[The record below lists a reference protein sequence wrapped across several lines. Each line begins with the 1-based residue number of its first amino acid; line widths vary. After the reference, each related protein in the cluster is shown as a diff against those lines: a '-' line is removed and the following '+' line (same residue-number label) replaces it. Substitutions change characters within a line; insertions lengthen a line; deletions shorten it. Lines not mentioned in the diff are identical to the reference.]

1 MSFVGTR
8 PEAVKYVE
16 KYKPEYMATLL
27 LPAGITSEATP
38 PSLDDSDYEKILEK
52 ALHVGYQK
60 HNEEKAIE
68 ILDNVPKNF
77 RDKQWYAV
85 KRQLLE
91 NSIRKHSLA
100 KRDILANEYTKELKK
115 LDDVVE
121 QKYGNINLREVDLLP
136 DM

>member
-1 MSFVGTR
+1 MVCS
-8 PEAVKYVE
+8 K
-16 KYKPEYMATLL
+16 
-27 LPAGITSEATP
+27 
-38 PSLDDSDYEKILEK
+38 
-52 ALHVGYQK
+52 
-60 HNEEKAIE
+60 
-68 ILDNVPKNF
+68 
-77 RDKQWYAV
+77 
-85 KRQLLE
+85 KRLLE

>member
-1 MSFVGTR
+1 MNI
-8 PEAVKYVE
+8 YQQII
-16 KYKPEYMATLL
+16 Y
-27 LPAGITSEATP
+27 
-38 PSLDDSDYEKILEK
+38 
-52 ALHVGYQK
+52 VGYQK

>member
-1 MSFVGTR
+1 M
-8 PEAVKYVE
+8 
-16 KYKPEYMATLL
+16 
-27 LPAGITSEATP
+27 
-38 PSLDDSDYEKILEK
+38 
-52 ALHVGYQK
+52 
-60 HNEEKAIE
+60 
-68 ILDNVPKNF
+68 
-77 RDKQWYAV
+77 
-85 KRQLLE
+85 E

>member
-1 MSFVGTR
+1 MDYDSKTYDAKLCLLNHQIIDEPLTAEEEMIALKNVLRGKRKFILTNI
-8 PEAVKYVE
+8 EARY
-16 KYKPEYMATLL
+16 
-27 LPAGITSEATP
+27 
-38 PSLDDSDYEKILEK
+38 
-52 ALHVGYQK
+52 VGYQK

-68 ILDNVPKNF
+68 ILDNVPKKF

>member
-1 MSFVGTR
+1 MGRIQKKQGKYNKAIELYKTATNI
-8 PEAVKYVE
+8 EARY
-16 KYKPEYMATLL
+16 
-27 LPAGITSEATP
+27 
-38 PSLDDSDYEKILEK
+38 
-52 ALHVGYQK
+52 VGYQK